1 MYQRKWLFAVSVL
14 PCLALSLLAQAPAKD
29 TPADG
34 KVQVATHWSRWDYP
48 KEVVVPEKSQ
58 LHLVEKG
65 NTLWDLGQSFL
76 GNPFAWP
83 QIWEQN
89 KWVKDPHWIY
99 PGDPLIIP
107 VAKRVVATTTGG
119 PTDLPPEVAKLG
131 PDRRQPKPMLDEYAF
146 TFQDFIQL
154 PYLAPKGAEAHFK
167 ELGAVRITDRQYSD
181 RQFMGDGE
189 TVYLGQGKDKGL
201 RVGDRLVVLKV
212 KQRDLRHPLPQ
223 LAKGSLGDV
232 VQQVGVARLTEVHPK
247 GAVAKLERTLDSVE
261 VGDVVAPFQEPA
273 NLKAPLRTDVANPIA
288 LQKPVARVLYAR
300 DNHQH
305 TATGDMILI
314 DQGRRHGL
322 KVGDVLLSA
331 KDRSWATESKGGTE
345 QTTYY
350 LGQVLVVKVE
360 EASATCRIL
369 RASEE
374 IAPGDIVTR

>member
-1 MYQRKWLFAVSVL
+1 M
-14 PCLALSLLAQAPAKD
+14 
-29 TPADG
+29 
-34 KVQVATHWSRWDYP
+34 
-48 KEVVVPEKSQ
+48 
-58 LHLVEKG
+58 
-65 NTLWDLGQSFL
+65 
-76 GNPFAWP
+76 
-83 QIWEQN
+83 
-89 KWVKDPHWIY
+89 
-99 PGDPLIIP
+99 
-107 VAKRVVATTTGG
+107 
-119 PTDLPPEVAKLG
+119 
-131 PDRRQPKPMLDEYAF
+131 
-146 TFQDFIQL
+146 
-154 PYLAPKGAEAHFK
+154 
-167 ELGAVRITDRQYSD
+167 
-181 RQFMGDGE
+181 
-189 TVYLGQGKDKGL
+189 
-201 RVGDRLVVLKV
+201 
-212 KQRDLRHPLPQ
+212 
-223 LAKGSLGDV
+223 